1 MIIVLCYDSDAL
13 FVIVIT
19 YSRKLAGVV
28 AVGVWA
34 ASEPRRAARHCVE
47 SLGQVRSPLEDNL
60 LRQPLGVAGVA
71 RHQLGQAA
79 ESVIYTRLLQG

>member
-1 MIIVLCYDSDAL
+1 MIIVLCLYDSDAV

-19 YSRKLAGVV
+19 YSRQLAGVV

-34 ASEPRRAARHCVE
+34 ASEPRRAARHRVK
-47 SLGQVRSPLEDNL
+47 SLGEVRSPLEDNL

-71 RHQLGQAA
+71 RHQLGQAT
-79 ESVIYTRLLQG
+79 EPVVDTRLL

>member
-1 MIIVLCYDSDAL
+1 MIVTYDSDSL
-13 FVIVIT
+13 FLIVVT

-34 ASEPRRAARHCVE
+34 SSEPRRAARHRVQ
-47 SLGQVRSPLEDNL
+47 SLGQVRGPLEDNL
-60 LRQPLGVAGVA
+60 LGQPLGIPGVA
-71 RHQLGQAA
+71 RHQLGQTA